1 MSKQFSTILDKCISD
16 LREGKSLEDCLKNYP
31 KSRGELKPLLKMM
44 DNLRA
49 SQTPSLSFIK
59 KAELK
64 EELLSSV
71 RKAKSEQLAAREP
84 KLGFNWNQIH
94 FAKPAL
100 VTIGITVF
108 LIISGV
114 LVYASSSSS
123 PSSPLYP
130 VKMAVEKVRLA
141 LISNSGQKAEL
152 HLRFAEQKVEEIE
165 RIAKSDKN
173 VELKLNEVKNNYQEN
188 IIQATQIAIS
198 RKDPKL
204 LEDCQKSI
212 SQNQIAL
219 KKIQTKLPKEDK
231 GGKED
236 KVSVDGPIESALTAS
251 EEQENQILSLQE
263 SPQFKAQEQIEEL
276 DKLIASLAI
285 DVEKDKDSISGDD
298 VENNLE
304 KCQNNLK
311 KAKELYEREEYE
323 EALNITQETKILV
336 NQTQYLL
343 TLVVILKQDKNL
355 VKDIS
360 EKVSKMTSDE
370 DVDEIKTK
378 LEQAKTSLDKVSALL
393 EKGEFVQAE
402 SVLKEGEGYINQVRE
417 MMIE

>member
-251 EEQENQILSLQE
+251 EEQENQILSLQK

-276 DKLIASLAI
+276 DKLVASLAI